1 MNKHITFRTLGSLF
15 QRKQEKGE
23 LRVPSKIPACR
34 KKPCLNFFNFPIR
47 SLFFW
52 GGGRGGVGE
61 ERGRV
66 CVCVGGGRWV
76 LGEGRKNTVNAP
88 VTFALLIL
96 DKTALLMSDC

>member
-47 SLFFW
+47 SLFF
-52 GGGRGGVGE
+52 GGVGGE
-61 ERGRV
+61 AWGR
-66 CVCVGGGRWV
+66 R
-76 LGEGRKNTVNAP
+76 GEGCV
-88 VTFALLIL
+88 VLV
-96 DKTALLMSDC
+96 S